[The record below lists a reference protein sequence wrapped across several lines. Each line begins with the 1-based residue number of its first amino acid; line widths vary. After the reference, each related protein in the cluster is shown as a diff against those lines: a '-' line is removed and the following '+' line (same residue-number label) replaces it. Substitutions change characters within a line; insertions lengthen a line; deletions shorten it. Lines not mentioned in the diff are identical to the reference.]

1 LTNLMVEK
9 LVWNKGLKGNYCH
22 GAHGLWIFAGG
33 QQTILIHYKTVPFFK
48 RLRRKENETKP

>member
-1 LTNLMVEK
+1 MVEK